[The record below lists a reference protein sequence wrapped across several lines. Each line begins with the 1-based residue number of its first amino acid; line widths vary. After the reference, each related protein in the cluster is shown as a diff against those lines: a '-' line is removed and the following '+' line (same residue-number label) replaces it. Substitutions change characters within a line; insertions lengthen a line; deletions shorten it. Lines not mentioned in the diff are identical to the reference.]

1 MKKKL
6 KITTVAALST
16 IMVANSAG
24 SIFAENEAT
33 MPQYTSEDYK
43 EEKNYEHVEEVSKE
57 STLEDVPLEE
67 QYFPDEVFRN
77 YVARYDTNKNLILE
91 KAELDAVI
99 KINGLPESITSL
111 KGIEYFKN
119 LEYLSA
125 MHSANVKE
133 ADFTSNQ
140 KLKNLYLDFS
150 GMKNI
155 NVSGL
160 NNLNDFRVSHCKDL
174 EVINL
179 GDDMSNLEKFDIYQC
194 PNLREII
201 GWDSLATGLK
211 DLRMTST
218 YYEEDHPNYEYSGST
233 VKGVDLTKFQQLKTL
248 TIGYNDLDVPMAI
261 AWLHLDNLSLKD
273 FFINL
278 NKNEDSVVVMDK
290 KGATIEER
298 DTDLV
303 FKFEDKFP
311 GFDSSRAKV
320 TSGAVYDENTGQV
333 TRTSPNVT
341 YTYDCG
347 FVNENLYKKNF
358 IMNVTLKFT
367 PYTEIYTPETKRLSV
382 PRGTT
387 LSIEAAEMIANKE
400 DMPANTKYEWKTVIT
415 DTTTLGE
422 KRGTITAN
430 YPDGT
435 SEDVEAI
442 IDVVEAPLATLY
454 TPEVD
459 PSGIITDQGIRP
471 SEEEIKAKITNLN
484 QLPADTKYEWQE
496 INEHQPGEQLGKI
509 KVVYPDGSFDE
520 DIEMKVYVRFYNEMY
535 EPEMNTAGIT
545 TYLDEMPAIEKIK
558 EVIINANT
566 FPEGTTYAWKNLNVS
581 TVGKTTGIATVT
593 YPDESVDEVSIEVLV
608 EEKEQEPGTG
618 EDENIPSNPSQ
629 PEEPTNPESPTQ
641 PEGSIEGVQ
650 TGDATQVGL
659 WTAIMGASVGIFAYL
674 KRKKK
679 NFHI

>member
-24 SIFAENEAT
+24 SIFAENEVT
-33 MPQYTSEDYK
+33 TQQYTSEDYK
-43 EEKNYEHVEEVSKE
+43 EEENYEHVEEVSKE

-67 QYFPDEVFRN
+67 QYFPDETFRN

-99 KINGLPESITSL
+99 KINGLPNSITSL
-111 KGIEYFKN
+111 KGVEYFKN
-119 LEYLSA
+119 LEYLNA
-125 MHSANVKE
+125 MRLPNIKE

-150 GMKNI
+150 GIKNV

-160 NNLNDFRVSHCKDL
+160 NNLKDFRISHSTNL

-179 GDDMSNLEKFDIYQC
+179 GDNMSNLENFDIYHC

-211 DLRMTST
+211 DLRMNSS
-218 YYEEDHPNYEYSGST
+218 YYEEDHPNYEYAGST
-233 VKGVDLTKFQQLKTL
+233 VKGVDLTKFQQLKIL
-248 TIGYNDLDVPMAI
+248 TIGYTDSETPMAL
-261 AWLHLDNLSLKD
+261 AWVHLDNLSLEN

-278 NKNEDSVVVMDK
+278 NKNKDSVVVMDK
-290 KGATIEER
+290 KGAAIEER

-311 GFDSSRAKV
+311 GFDASRAKV
-320 TSGAVYDENTGQV
+320 TDGAIYDENTGQV

-347 FVNENLYKKNF
+347 FVNDNIYQKNF

-367 PYTEIYTPETKRLSV
+367 PYTEIYTPATKRLSV
-382 PRGTT
+382 PQGTT

-400 DMPANTKYEWKTVIT
+400 DMPANTQYEWKTVIT

-422 KRGTITAN
+422 KRGTITVS

-454 TPEVD
+454 TPEID
-459 PSGIITDQGIRP
+459 PNGITTDQGVRP

-509 KVVYPDGSFDE
+509 KVTYPDGSLDE
-520 DIEMKVYVRFYNEMY
+520 NVEMKVYVRFYNEMY
-535 EPEMNTAGIT
+535 EPEMNATGMT
-545 TYLDEMPAIEKIK
+545 TYLGEIPVVEKIK
-558 EVIINANT
+558 EVISNANT
-566 FPEGTTYAWKNLNVS
+566 FPEGTSYSWKSLDVS
-581 TVGKTTGIATVT
+581 TLGKTTGIAAVI

-608 EEKEQEPGTG
+608 EEKVQEPG
-618 EDENIPSNPSQ
+618 EDENKPSNPDTPIDPTL
-629 PEEPTNPESPTQ
+629 PEEPAQ
-641 PEGSIEGVQ
+641 PGGSIEGVQ
-650 TGDATQVGL
+650 TGDATQAGV
-659 WTAIMGASVGIFAYL
+659 WATIMGGSIGILAYL